1 MRHKRPILS
10 LFFERRCERL
20 LKKYTNFAFM
30 VETFAIIVAA
40 GRGSRFGG
48 TMPKQFLDLD
58 GRPLLM
64 TTIDR
69 FAAAI
74 DRSHIIVVLDKTM
87 EAFWLELCA
96 GNGFASPKIVYGG
109 ATRWESVRN
118 AVMELQADDEAIV
131 MVHDGARPLVPT
143 AMIERLASQVADAD
157 GVIPGVAVTDSLRA
171 VDGNRSTAVDRSRF
185 VAVQTPQTF
194 PLGVLRSAYR
204 RPYEPTMTDDA
215 SVVEAAG
222 FTNLVIARGEPTNI
236 KVTNPA
242 DLALA
247 QTLLKLQQQ

>member
-1 MRHKRPILS
+1 
-10 LFFERRCERL
+10 
-20 LKKYTNFAFM
+20 
-30 VETFAIIVAA
+30 
-40 GRGSRFGG
+40 
-48 TMPKQFLDLD
+48 
-58 GRPLLM
+58 
-64 TTIDR
+64 
-69 FAAAI
+69 
-74 DRSHIIVVLDKTM
+74 M

-131 MVHDGARPLVPT
+131 MVHDGARPLVST

-171 VDGNRSTAVDRSRF
+171 IDGNRSTAVDRSRF

-222 FTNLVIARGEPTNI
+222 FTNLLIAEGEPTNI